1 MKIALITYEF
11 YPRSGG
17 ISHAL
22 TSMCK
27 SFQDKEHKIYV
38 FNPFYKAI
46 RIFNILDKN
55 IYKIK
60 DILLLLQKKKFFHI
74 SLMSIWSII
83 KTKKIS
89 STDKLMI
96 ILNLLLKPPLLITT
110 LKNIISLYPYF
121 KKFDFDIIFGG
132 TVGERVLPF
141 IITLSVIFN
150 KKVVAFAHGNE
161 FLVRTPFSLKTYY
174 LRNLDHIILSNRR
187 MRSLIKRIHHLKDS
201 NMSVVNLGLNVE
213 DYILKENREDLRREF
228 SISRGEFI
236 LLSVGRHV
244 SRKRFDLVIKA
255 LSLIRKFKPDLN
267 IKYILIGDGPVTSKL
282 KELTKALDLE
292 KTVQFLGRTDNLIR
306 NKYLKLSD
314 VFVMPSV
321 EEKESIEGFGIVFLE
336 ANYFKL
342 PVIGSYSGG
351 VGEAIVNEETGLLI
365 KPNDVNDLKE
375 KILYLYDNKDKRI
388 LMGNRGF
395 ERVVREFSTEKIYH
409 DYINLF
415 SNLLQNQD

>member
-11 YPRSGG
+11 YPRTGG

-22 TSMCK
+22 TSICK

-38 FNPFYKAI
+38 FNPYYKAI
-46 RIFNILDKN
+46 RIFNILDRN

-60 DILLLLQKKKFFHI
+60 DVLLLLQEKKFLYF
-74 SLMSIWSII
+74 SLISIWSII
-83 KTKKIS
+83 KTKKILF
-89 STDKLMI
+89 TDKLMI

-110 LKNIISLYPYF
+110 LNNIILLYPYF

-141 IITLSVIFN
+141 IIALSVIFN

-161 FLVRTPFSLKTYY
+161 FLVRSSFSLKTYY

-187 MRSLIKRIHHLKDS
+187 MRSLIKKIHHLKDS
-201 NMSVVNLGLNVE
+201 NISVVNLGLNVE
-213 DYILKENREDLRREF
+213 DYILQESKEELRREF
-228 SISRGEFI
+228 NISNREFI

-255 LSLIRKFKPDLN
+255 LDLIQKFKQDLN
-267 IKYILIGDGPVTSKL
+267 IKYILIGEGPVTSEL
-282 KELTKALDLE
+282 KELTKALNLE
-292 KTVQFLGRTDNLIR
+292 KTVQFLGKADRIIR
-306 NKYLKLSD
+306 NKYFKLSD

-351 VGEAIVNEETGLLI
+351 VVEAIINEETGLLI

-375 KILYLYDNKDKRI
+375 KILYLYENKDKRI
-388 LMGNRGF
+388 LMGNKGF
-395 ERVVREFSTEKIYH
+395 ERVVREFNTEKIYH
-409 DYINLF
+409 DYVNLF